1 MDLAL
6 QIYTLARA
14 GFKIKKHSSFRDR
27 NLSEDE
33 TYWEFMCKLYED
45 PALLVCVLF
54 GIIYKVFFSSVMFW
68 FIELY
73 DVLYH
78 GLFKEQLAEFGN
90 S

>member
-1 MDLAL
+1 
-6 QIYTLARA
+6 
-14 GFKIKKHSSFRDR
+14 
-27 NLSEDE
+27 
-33 TYWEFMCKLYED
+33 MCKLYED